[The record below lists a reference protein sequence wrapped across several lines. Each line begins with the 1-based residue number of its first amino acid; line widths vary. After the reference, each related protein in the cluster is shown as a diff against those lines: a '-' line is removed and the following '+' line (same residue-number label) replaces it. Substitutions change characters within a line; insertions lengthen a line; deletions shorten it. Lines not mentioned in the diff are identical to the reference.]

1 MHALQYAFFFSYPVV
16 FVGDYHWTEGI
27 AGLMFI
33 SVWIG
38 LGMALAAMPFL
49 QKNYMKRAAA
59 KGGKAEPEDRLVGM
73 MVGSIW
79 VPICKYPL
87 HIHSIWCF

>member
-1 MHALQYAFFFSYPVV
+1 
-16 FVGDYHWTEGI
+16 
-27 AGLMFI
+27 MFI

-49 QKNYMKRAAA
+49 QRNYMKRAKA

-79 VPICKYPL
+79 VPICK
-87 HIHSIWCF
+87 

>member
-1 MHALQYAFFFSYPVV
+1 
-16 FVGDYHWTEGI
+16 
-27 AGLMFI
+27 MFI

-49 QKNYMKRAAA
+49 QRNYMSRARA

-79 VPICKYPL
+79 VPICT
-87 HIHSIWCF
+87 HISAYLCT